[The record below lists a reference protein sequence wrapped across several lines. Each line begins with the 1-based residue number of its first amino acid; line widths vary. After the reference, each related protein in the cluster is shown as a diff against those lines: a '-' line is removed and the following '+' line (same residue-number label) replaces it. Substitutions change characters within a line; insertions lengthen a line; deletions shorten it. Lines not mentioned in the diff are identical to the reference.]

1 LKKLFTLFFVF
12 LGAGNFAEAKSV
24 ASIHT
29 SDPSDK
35 KLKDA
40 FETLVKAGVVGFVDE
55 ERAVI
60 DPKFIQFMKQTG
72 VIDEVHASAGTLCT
86 GK

>member
-1 LKKLFTLFFVF
+1 MF

-24 ASIHT
+24 ASIRT

-40 FETLVKAGVVGFVDE
+40 FETLVKAGAVGFVDE
-55 ERAVI
+55 ERVVI
-60 DPKFIQFMKQTG
+60 DPKFIQFMKEAG
-72 VIDEVHASAGTLCT
+72 VIDEAQVSAGTICT